1 MLMEKSR
8 QDSLVTQQL
17 INNLNKL
24 LNNKLKSLL

>member
-8 QDSLVTQQL
+8 QDSLVTQQS

-24 LNNKLKSLL
+24 LNIKLKSLL